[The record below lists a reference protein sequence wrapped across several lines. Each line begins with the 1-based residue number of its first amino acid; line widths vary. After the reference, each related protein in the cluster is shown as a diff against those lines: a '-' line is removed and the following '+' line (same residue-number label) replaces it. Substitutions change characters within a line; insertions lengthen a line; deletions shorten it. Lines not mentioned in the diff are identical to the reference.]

1 MKKLLIILI
10 TITILFAGCMSSN
23 FTLTGD
29 TYNSLPEDHPVKV
42 VLTGIDDEFDYKE
55 IGALQVK
62 QSDMNN
68 LSKAVELAKKEAR
81 KRGGDIIFLLSSNSK
96 TAVSSYQYGV
106 ISEEK
111 NSFIFIIGKRKV

>member
-1 MKKLLIILI
+1 MRAFFILI
-10 TITILFAGCMSSN
+10 TFSIFFSGCMSSN

-29 TYNSLPEDHPVKV
+29 TYDSLPEDYPIKV
-42 VLTGIDDEFDYKE
+42 VLTGIDDKIEYEE

-62 QSDMNN
+62 QSDMDN

-81 KRGGDIIFLLSSNSK
+81 TRGGDTIFLLSSNSK
-96 TAVSSYQYGV
+96 TILSSYEYNV

-111 NSFIFIIGKRKV
+111 NSFIFIIGKQKE

>member
-1 MKKLLIILI
+1 
-10 TITILFAGCMSSN
+10 MSSN

-29 TYNSLPEDHPVKV
+29 IYESLPEDYPIKV
-42 VLTGIDDEFDYKE
+42 VLTGIDDEIDYEE

-62 QSDMNN
+62 QTDMDN
-68 LSKAVELAKKEAR
+68 LSKAVDLAKKEAR

-96 TAVSSYQYGV
+96 TNVGSYQYGI

-111 NSFIFIIGKRKV
+111 NSFIFIIGKQQE